1 MNENTAKKILQ
12 RLFQNEVEMTP
23 LTRSELKD
31 LPIAA
36 RNRFLYA
43 RVAVGGEEFFLV
55 CEGQSDE
62 LGKVAMYAKWKKR
75 LERILG
81 GRVVFGFPPLAARFR
96 YRYNKE
102 GLPYISEDGS
112 AYVPGVVSMSLKAV
126 AVRTKTPDKLSAL
139 AQLMV
144 LRDILWMD
152 VHGLTKTELA
162 QKLGYSRV
170 AVGTAVKELVDF
182 GLSEYEGC
190 MRMTSRGKALWEVSR
205 KLMGSPI
212 VSTCYLG
219 GAEQKIKMLQSGE
232 TALSCMSLLEA
243 PAMPVVALGRREFY
257 ELRKAGG
264 TDLLEDD
271 YGAAMQLQVW
281 RYSPDAL
288 VDSSSDVV
296 DVLSLMLSFDDSV
309 DARIQQELL
318 TLKMPW

>member
-1 MNENTAKKILQ
+1 MKEKTVKKNLQ
-12 RLFQNEVEMTP
+12 RLFQREVEMTL
-23 LTRSELKD
+23 LTQPELKA

-55 CEGQSDE
+55 FEEQSDE
-62 LGKVAMYAKWKKR
+62 LGKVAMYFKWKKR

-81 GRVVFGFPPLAARFR
+81 GRVVYGFPPLAARFR

-112 AYVPGVVSMSLKAV
+112 AYVPGVVSMSLKPV

-139 AQLMV
+139 AQLIV

-182 GLSEYEGC
+182 RLSGYEQSLS
-190 MRMTSRGKALWEVSR
+190 MTSRGKALWEASR
-205 KLMGSPI
+205 SLMTSPV

-219 GAEQKIKMLQSGE
+219 GTLQKIKMLQAGE
-232 TALSCMSLLEA
+232 TALSCMSLLET
-243 PAMPVVALGRREFY
+243 PSLPVVAIGRREFY
-257 ELRKAGG
+257 QLKKTEGL
-264 TDLLEDD
+264 DLLEDD
-271 YGAAMQLQVW
+271 YGASMQLQVW
-281 RYSPDAL
+281 RYAPDAL
-288 VDSSSDVV
+288 VDSMSEVV
-296 DVLSLMLSFDDSV
+296 DVLSLMLSLGDSV
-309 DARIQQELL
+309 DERVRQELL